1 MYSAG
6 RVPSQQAVT
15 AGGLCEQDYVIE
27 CVKAGLRARATCHR
41 ACRLRF
47 DRISAVICA
56 PRWVKRYLCT
66 VSRSV
71 SVLPVGPSCIIGATL
86 IPPPMVLNPLRITF
100 YHRVWIP
107 RRCQHTTYVER
118 ARAREKNAT
127 PESDAIFYTRLVLI
141 HTSSPDEECTCH
153 VY

>member
-1 MYSAG
+1 MFCYTTQCDDLLCYDILRYAMKSKVGLYSAG

-15 AGGLCEQDYVIE
+15 AEGLCEQDYVIE

-66 VSRSV
+66 VRRSV

-86 IPPPMVLNPLRITF
+86 IPPSYGFKPTPDYVFPESLDPAPMPAHNL
-100 YHRVWIP
+100 
-107 RRCQHTTYVER
+107 CR
-118 ARAREKNAT
+118 ARSGT
-127 PESDAIFYTRLVLI
+127 
-141 HTSSPDEECTCH
+141 
-153 VY
+153 